1 MESKIINKIF
11 EDYHSN
17 IIDIESVIFSLRNF
31 GLSQMQTTKIVMEKL
46 SISLKDADDL
56 VVKSIT
62 WKDKLEETLSLRNSM
77 LDFLEMKFNNNPSK
91 SDEF

>member
-1 MESKIINKIF
+1 
-11 EDYHSN
+11 
-17 IIDIESVIFSLRNF
+17 
-31 GLSQMQTTKIVMEKL
+31 MQTTKIVMEKL